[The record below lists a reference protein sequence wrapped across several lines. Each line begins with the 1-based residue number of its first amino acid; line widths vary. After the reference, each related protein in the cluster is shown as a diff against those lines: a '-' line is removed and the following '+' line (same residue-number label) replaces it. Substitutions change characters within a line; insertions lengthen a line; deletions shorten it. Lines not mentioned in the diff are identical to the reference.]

1 MCNGSCATAAMC
13 GRMCWAYRCAP
24 LAWRKFVVGVH
35 TSKQATSGSAAMIQG
50 VGNKGGLK
58 KRHLLV
64 VVLLVLGVVQLR
76 FLWAHD
82 RTRAGKQ
89 EAVPA
94 VMKAM
99 KNKEGRDVV
108 RITSPLLGKAPTESV
123 EVHFGRKPAQ
133 VVSHR
138 RSTIE
143 CTVPPSDYPGI
154 GYDVNVSVVV
164 HADVAGKRTLL
175 ANNLWWTYPA
185 TVPPTEVANTGV
197 FWIDDTS
204 ELHQNVLR
212 LFSDRLGSAWRI
224 HLLITEDLVETLLN
238 MSSLISEEVA
248 SGRFLITPKQK
259 GTRRLYARTC
269 TYPEYWEMLQG
280 DRLLVF
286 QSDSVPCSGSNHE
299 IDEFFD
305 YDYVGAPWV
314 YNDHEGGN
322 GGLSLRNRTAV
333 ISMLKHNIEEIQ
345 RQASQDN
352 FDWEDDLYR
361 LSKLPPR
368 STHFLA
374 HRRTQ
379 NKR

>member
-1 MCNGSCATAAMC
+1 MNRANQGLRSIPGNRLVIVTVLLLICSTQILLVWYLMPAKQNTGVDVVPFVEIEPRPHVRPPPVHGSVTPAVSKAAEE
-13 GRMCWAYRCAP
+13 P
-24 LAWRKFVVGVH
+24 KDKHSESHQEEPEPEPEPEDKSELKEL
-35 TSKQATSGSAAMIQG
+35 AMIKGDVLEG
-50 VGNKGGLK
+50 VPTSRMRVLFG
-58 KRHLLV
+58 RH
-64 VVLLVLGVVQLR
+64 Q
-76 FLWAHD
+76 
-82 RTRAGKQ
+82 
-89 EAVPA
+89 VP
-94 VMKAM
+94 VISHEK
-99 KNKEGRDVV
+99 DVV
-108 RITSPLLGKAPTESV
+108 TVA
-123 EVHFGRKPAQ
+123 
-133 VVSHR
+133 
-138 RSTIE
+138 
-143 CTVPPSDYPGI
+143 VPPSDYPGI
-154 GYDVNVSVVV
+154 GYNVTVSVRVYV
-164 HADVAGKRTLL
+164 GEDDKPIAKSS
-175 ANNLWWTYPA
+175 WTYPP
-185 TVPPTEVANTGV
+185 TVPATAVANTGI
-197 FWIDDTS
+197 FWIDDTR
-204 ELHQNVLR
+204 ELHQKVLR
-212 LFSDRLGSAWRI
+212 LFSDRLGPKWRI
-224 HLLITEDLVETLLN
+224 QLLITTDIIDELLN
-238 MSSLISEEVA
+238 LSSLIRDETA
-248 SGRFLITPKQK
+248 AGRFIITPKEK
-259 GTRRLYARTC
+259 GTRTLYARTC

-333 ISMLKHNIEEIQ
+333 ISMLKHNIEETQ